1 MKLIIPLM
9 VLISACTAV
18 SQQPSEE
25 MKKEAEFQE
34 ILRKADSVRAANK
47 AAIEAAD
54 KKTGEII
61 TKTTEQIVT
70 LKQEVK
76 QLKQEINETS
86 IKPNSGSK
94 FKFLPITNDSKDKQ

>member
-1 MKLIIPLM
+1 MRLILLVIFLA
-9 VLISACTAV
+9 SCNAV

-25 MKKEAEFQE
+25 MKKDAEFQAL
-34 ILRKADSVRAANK
+34 LRKADSVRAENK

-61 TKTTEQIVT
+61 TKTAKQITE

-76 QLKQEINETS
+76 ELKQELNENT
-86 IKPNSGSK
+86 IKPNTGSK
-94 FKFLPITNDSKDKQ
+94 FKLLPITDDSKDRQ

>member
-1 MKLIIPLM
+1 MIF
-9 VLISACTAV
+9 ISACTAV

-34 ILRKADSVRAANK
+34 ILRKTDSVRAANK

-61 TKTTEQIVT
+61 TKTAEQIVSLREEVKE
-70 LKQEVK
+70 LKQE
-76 QLKQEINETS
+76 LNETS

-94 FKFLPITNDSKDKQ
+94 FKFLPITDDSKDQQ

>member
-9 VLISACTAV
+9 IFLSACTAV

-25 MKKEAEFQE
+25 MKKEAQFQE
-34 ILRKADSVRAANK
+34 ILRKADSVRAKNK
-47 AAIEAAD
+47 TIMQAAD

-70 LKQEVK
+70 LKQEVNE
-76 QLKQEINETS
+76 LKQEINETN
-86 IKPNSGSK
+86 IKSGNAPK
-94 FKFLPITNDSKDKQ
+94 FKFLPISDSTDN